1 MDMKSDQFNFD
12 DFKKQWKEQES
23 SVPIPEDLNK
33 LKKAQTPIDKIR
45 KNIKIE
51 LFLMVFS
58 VIFLTIVPF
67 ISLYQINGISELVY
81 FIVLFLLII
90 SAIPYY
96 RSFYSYY
103 KNTKHKTFNSYRS
116 ISAIYYEL
124 KNTIRLYKTINYLLI
139 PYGFILFFIV
149 LSKGKSEKIFEF
161 IMNLPDSFTPE
172 NYGYFAALA
181 LVILFTILA
190 IIFVGIWASIF
201 YGKHLKTLE
210 HILEQFEDEDHEGE
224 S

>member
-12 DFKKQWKEQES
+12 DLKKQWKEQES

-58 VIFLTIVPF
+58 VFFLTIVPF

-149 LSKGKSEKIFEF
+149 L
-161 IMNLPDSFTPE
+161 
-172 NYGYFAALA
+172 
-181 LVILFTILA
+181 
-190 IIFVGIWASIF
+190 
-201 YGKHLKTLE
+201 H
-210 HILEQFEDEDHEGE
+210 HESSG
-224 S
+224 